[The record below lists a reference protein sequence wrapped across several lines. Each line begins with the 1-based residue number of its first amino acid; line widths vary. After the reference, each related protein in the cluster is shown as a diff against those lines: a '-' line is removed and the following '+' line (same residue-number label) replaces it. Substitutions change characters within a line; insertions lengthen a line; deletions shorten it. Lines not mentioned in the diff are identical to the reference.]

1 MKLSTNLKWKYR
13 ILLTQMFWMVIIWVI
28 ASNIFIFIRVAGQ
41 PYATN
46 PIDPN
51 VHIGISV
58 LFLNV
63 TRGGIILGILYA
75 LADMIIFERRV
86 FRVMSYGRLILIKS
100 IFYIIFFAFTTT
112 LTNLISFSIYYGN
125 LDFVLWAKNATRV
138 SWYVPILYVSLVC
151 IMVNI
156 FKQIDLKFG
165 PGNLLK
171 LLLGR
176 FHKPQRDRRI
186 FMFLDLK
193 SSTSIAEKLGHIQVS
208 RLIQDCFID
217 LSVVREYKA
226 EIYQYV
232 GDEVVLSWSMS
243 NGIENLNCLK
253 AYFEFQDLLESRSDF
268 YKNKYGLV
276 PFFKAGLNVGD
287 VTMAE
292 VGQIK
297 REIAFH
303 GDTLNTASR
312 IQGMCNDYE
321 KGLLLSQA
329 LKELIEEKNEL
340 QIDLVGEV
348 MLRGK
353 TQPQKIYSIDK
364 HAIS

>member
-1 MKLSTNLKWKYR
+1 
-13 ILLTQMFWMVIIWVI
+13 MFWMVIIWVI
-28 ASNIFIFIRVAGQ
+28 ANNLFIFIRFAGQ
-41 PYATN
+41 PYAAN

-51 VHIGISV
+51 VHIGISA
-58 LFLNV
+58 LYLNV

-75 LADMIIFERRV
+75 LADITIFERRI

-125 LDFVLWAKNATRV
+125 LDFVLWAKNAARV
-138 SWYVPILYVSLVC
+138 SWYVPIVYVSLVC

-156 FKQIDLKFG
+156 LKQIDLKFG
-165 PGNLLK
+165 PGNLLN
-171 LLLGR
+171 LLLGK
-176 FHKPQRDRRI
+176 FHKPRQDHRI

-193 SSTSIAEKLGHIQVS
+193 SSTAIAEKLGHIQVS
-208 RLIQDCFID
+208 RLLQDCFTD
-217 LSVVREYKA
+217 LTVVRDYKA

-243 NGIENLNCLK
+243 NGLENLNCIK
-253 AYFEFQDLLESRSDF
+253 AYFRFQQFLESRSDF
-268 YKNKYGLV
+268 YMKKFGLV

-287 VTMAE
+287 VTIAE

-312 IQGMCNDYE
+312 IQGKCNEY
-321 KGLLLSQA
+321 KKSLLLSQV
-329 LKELIEEKNEL
+329 LYEFIEDKEEFEIN
-340 QIDLVGEV
+340 LVGEV

-353 TQPQKIYSIDK
+353 TQPQKIYSID
-364 HAIS
+364 